1 MSSASDNNDES
12 MSPPHREPTN
22 INSNSLA
29 HQLLETLQPNENEH
43 LAKIKE
49 AYSKKFELERD
60 IQNFIRESYAK
71 KKELEQDI
79 QKFIDEESI
88 LSSSSDLANFSQ
100 SLQSDINQLETI
112 KSSLVRK
119 NDLQQDIL
127 RRKREP
133 QREIELLQRG
143 GRNITDARSMT
154 HEDDTGPTRK
164 RRRDEKE
171 ENRRAESS
179 NGGGRSGPLQSSSMR
194 KRRRDEKEENRRAES
209 SNGGGRSG
217 PLQSSS
223 MREAEVDVPDADLQS
238 NAIRVA
244 AADPA
249 SATLAGGEECAAP
262 AATTEGER
270 KRAEI
275 FARGAIRTKEKVSDK
290 DLPILEKI
298 AENWQKVGRQPDSV
312 RLDVVEALFNKV
324 CKADI
329 ARFIRF
335 SVYSEE
341 SEPWDGISKYDNNYL
356 SIYSLVKRIENAW
369 KNGDLEEAIESRYSS
384 ERHSEIV

>member
-1 MSSASDNNDES
+1 MSSDSNDES

-194 KRRRDEKEENRRAES
+194 
-209 SNGGGRSG
+209 
-217 PLQSSS
+217 
-223 MREAEVDVPDADLQS
+223 EAEVDVPDADLQS

-298 AENWQKVGRQPDSV
+298 AKNWQKVGHQTNSV
-312 RLDVVEALFNKV
+312 RLDVGEALFNKIS
-324 CKADI
+324 KADI
-329 ARFIRF
+329 ARFVRF